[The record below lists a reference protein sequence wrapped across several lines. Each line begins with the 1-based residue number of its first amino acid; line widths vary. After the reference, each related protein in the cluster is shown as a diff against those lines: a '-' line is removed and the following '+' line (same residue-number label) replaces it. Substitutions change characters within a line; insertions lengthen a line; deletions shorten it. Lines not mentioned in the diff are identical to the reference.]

1 MKATNELYAECA
13 GIINK
18 MVHHYSIKCPAM
30 DTEEL
35 QAEAALIF
43 CQACENYNP
52 EKGTTFATHLY
63 NQLAAL
69 THCIRRSNRHSPE
82 LTSVVDTDGK
92 TVDTLDLVGEPFS
105 IADGDDYYKAMAPDA
120 QAVVDLYF
128 KGALTSA
135 AKSHS
140 RRKIR
145 QINAWGAY
153 HKLFRNMG
161 WTWGRTQ
168 AAFENLRHFLDLYRR
183 GDDIVEAIAI
193 V

>member
-18 MVHHYSIKCPAM
+18 MVRYYSVKCPAM
-30 DTEEL
+30 DVEEL

-52 EKGTTFATHLY
+52 EKGTTFTTHLH

-82 LTSVVDTDGK
+82 LTFVVDSTGEE
-92 TVDTLDLVGEPFS
+92 VDALDLVGEPFS

-135 AKSHS
+135 TKSHS
-140 RRKIR
+140 RKAR
-145 QINAWGAY
+145 QITAWGAY
-153 HKLFRNMG
+153 HKLFRRMG
-161 WTWGRTQ
+161 WTWDRTQ
-168 AAFENLRHFLDLYRR
+168 AAFENLTHFLDLYRR
-183 GDDIVEAIAI
+183 GDDIVEAVAA